1 MIITYY
7 GHSCVGVEA
16 EGKHLL
22 IDPFIS
28 PNPQAAHIHID
39 TLKVDYILISHA
51 HYDHIMDVEAIAQRT
66 GAIIISNHEIATY
79 YGGKGFTTHG
89 MNFGGSWN
97 FDFGKVKMVN
107 AIHSSSFPTG
117 ENGGNPAG
125 FVISSENKSIYF
137 AGDTALTMDMKLIPL
152 FYKLDLA
159 ILPIGGNFTMDIEEA
174 IIAADFVQCK
184 RVLGIHYNT
193 AEAISINKEEA
204 EKKFQEQS
212 KELILLPI
220 GNDLVI

>member
-137 AGDTALTMDMKLIPL
+137 AGDTALTMDMKLIPM
-152 FYKLDLA
+152 FYQLDLA
-159 ILPIGGNFTMDIEEA
+159 MLPVGGNFTMDIEEA
-174 IIAADFVQCK
+174 LVAADFVQCN

-193 AEAISINKEEA
+193 AEAITIKKEEA
-204 EKKFQEQS
+204 ERKFQEQG

-220 GNDLVI
+220 GSGLTI